1 MRVTDSV
8 GLWLAAAG
16 RVPLLS
22 GAEEVHLSQAI
33 RRWQDHPDG
42 PADAP
47 APVRRR
53 GLRARD
59 RMIQAN
65 LRLVMN
71 VAKRYHRA
79 IERRRLAQEDA
90 LQEGTLGLMRG
101 AELFD
106 PAKGYKFSTYAYWW
120 VRQGITRWL
129 NTSDTIRIPVHLR
142 EKINRGD
149 DPTGDERLAAA
160 AAVLHP
166 RSLDRLV
173 GDGQSPLADMLA
185 APAEDPLEA
194 LDAIALVARMRQA
207 LPDDLALLELA
218 QDHKSP
224 ELATLLDVARPTV
237 ALRLAAA
244 RGRLREVA

>member
-1 MRVTDSV
+1 MRVADSV
-8 GLWLAAAG
+8 RAWLNAAG

-22 GAEEVHLSQAI
+22 GAEEVHLGAMV
-33 RRWQDHPDG
+33 REWQDWPGGPD
-42 PADAP
+42 AAP
-47 APVRRR
+47 APVQRR

-59 RMIQAN
+59 RMVSAN
-65 LRLVMN
+65 LRLVVN

-79 IERRRLAQEDA
+79 IERRRLSQEDA

-106 PAKGYKFSTYAYWW
+106 PAKGYKFSTYGYWW
-120 VRQGITRWL
+120 VRQAITRWL
-129 NTSDTIRIPVHLR
+129 SGSDLIRVPVHLR

-173 GDGQSPLADMLA
+173 GDGQSPLADML
-185 APAEDPLEA
+185 
-194 LDAIALVARMRQA
+194 VARMREA
-207 LPDDLALLELA
+207 LPDDLALIELA

-224 ELATLLDVARPTV
+224 ELAALLDVARPTV

-244 RGRLREVA
+244 RGRLRTVH